1 MNITF
6 KVILILFVIL
16 SQTFAGNDFDVWE
29 QRLSKVLLKDVPLDQ
44 AIQKVI
50 EIYQNQYPEDKR
62 LSGYLIV
69 DGEHNASTV
78 TVDFTD
84 VPMGEACQQ
93 ITSSVGWHFTL
104 HERTLSFFPAWSG
117 HSAEVVHVFA
127 VSDQIEKSLG
137 LGKSAPL
144 EDVLLQ
150 IQLFKIDTD
159 LFFEKKILNLADGK
173 YLIVKGNRKEVDTL
187 IGLWELLSRGLT
199 IK

>member
-1 MNITF
+1 MKTILS
-6 KVILILFVIL
+6 VILVLLVGL
-16 SQTFAGNDFDVWE
+16 SQTFADNDFEIWE
-29 QRLSKVLLKDVPLDQ
+29 QRLPKVLLKSVPLEQ

-50 EIYQNQYPEDKR
+50 EIYQNQYPEDNR

-69 DGEHNASTV
+69 DGEHKASTV

-93 ITSSVGWHFTL
+93 IASSVGWHFTL
-104 HERTLSFFPAWSG
+104 HERTLSFFPAWSE

-137 LGKSAPL
+137 LGKSATL

-150 IQLFKIDTD
+150 IQRFKVDTD

-173 YLIVKGNRKEVDTL
+173 YLIVKGSRKEVHTL
-187 IGLWELLSRGLT
+187 IGLWALLSRGLT